1 VTNTRVAPK
10 CKNYDFVHQK
20 VLRDEPQSQ
29 KGFPLLNTNNAVTSP
44 MRIDRVTESR
54 LGGVDLATVA
64 FSSVFSDHMF
74 SAEFR
79 DGRWSD
85 GLIQPYGPIPLPP
98 SISALH
104 YGISIFEGLKAH
116 RSSAGRPLLFRPRDN
131 ALRFQRSAARLAMPP
146 VPESLFLEG
155 LRELI
160 RLDQAWIPQ
169 AGNGAL
175 YIRPLLFSVD
185 PSIRVK
191 PADRYQF
198 IILTFPFGSYFS
210 APVDVMVSEQYA
222 RAFPGGTGDTKPAGN
237 YASALL
243 AEQEAREAGFNSVLW
258 LDARERR
265 YVEECGVMNV
275 FFVIGDRVVT
285 PPLTGTILPG
295 ITRDSVIT
303 LLRDMGLRLNEEQ
316 VSMDELLESH
326 RRGDLRECFGTGTAA
341 TVSHVHRIRY
351 KEQTLELPP
360 IEHRTVGPAVKEK
373 LLGIMTGR
381 EPDRHAWVECL

>member
-1 VTNTRVAPK
+1 
-10 CKNYDFVHQK
+10 
-20 VLRDEPQSQ
+20 
-29 KGFPLLNTNNAVTSP
+29 
-44 MRIDRVTESR
+44 
-54 LGGVDLATVA
+54 
-64 FSSVFSDHMF
+64 
-74 SAEFR
+74 
-79 DGRWSD
+79 
-85 GLIQPYGPIPLPP
+85 
-98 SISALH
+98 
-104 YGISIFEGLKAH
+104 
-116 RSSAGRPLLFRPRDN
+116 LLFRPREN
-131 ALRFQRSAARLAMPP
+131 ALRFQRSAARLAMPQ

-155 LRELI
+155 LRELV
-160 RLDQAWIPQ
+160 RLDQAWIPP

-191 PADRYQF
+191 PADRCQF
-198 IILTFPFGSYFS
+198 IILTFPFGAYFS

-275 FFVIGDRVVT
+275 FFVIGDRIVT

-303 LLRDMGLRLNEEQ
+303 LLREMGLRINEEP

-326 RRGDLRECFGTGTAA
+326 KRGGLRECFGTGTAA
-341 TVSHVHRIRY
+341 TVSHVRRIRY
-351 KEQTLELPP
+351 KDQTLELPP
-360 IEHRTVGPAVKEK
+360 IEHRTVAPAVKEK